1 MFKRTQKRSLADRH
15 IQLFGTPPPPG
26 AVFMPESLAQPDPR
40 RFVDSITTYG
50 VQQVPDI
57 SGGVLSGGPDWTRL
71 AARNPIPISPRRRD
85 ENSR

>member
-57 SGGVLSGGPDWTRL
+57 SGGVLSAKLGAGDK
-71 AARNPIPISPRRRD
+71 
-85 ENSR
+85 